1 MAVTRAS
8 KLLTLTDN
16 ASGTSFSVSL
26 KNVIKVIPSAS
37 NSIIHYIDQAGS
49 KTKRL
54 VTEAASAIATAS
66 LSNDVAQLQLIT
78 LMDASTMYVNNSRV
92 VFVDTN
98 ASGSATLRLDENER
112 RNSYY
117 EFSLPTAANF
127 RTATDNLITVTI
139 LETGVVRYIN
149 NLYIDIASS
158 ITGGCEVLYNTN
170 RTSEFHKININ
181 ITLASLRTLVNAL

>member
-98 ASGSATLRLDENER
+98 ASGSATLRLDEGER